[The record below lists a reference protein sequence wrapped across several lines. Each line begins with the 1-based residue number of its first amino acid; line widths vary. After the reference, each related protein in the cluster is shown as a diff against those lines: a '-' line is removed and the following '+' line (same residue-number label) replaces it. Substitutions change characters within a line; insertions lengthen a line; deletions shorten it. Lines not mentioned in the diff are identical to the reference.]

1 MSLSPASAK
10 NFNIRHPLHKE
21 MFTYLLHTKFAT
33 YQPNSLRNLD
43 LMSDHLSPI
52 NPLAWILGFKSH
64 EHENKIG
71 S

>member
-1 MSLSPASAK
+1 MRISLSPASAK
-10 NFNIRHPLHKE
+10 NFIIRHPLHKKNV
-21 MFTYLLHTKFAT
+21 YLHAT

-43 LMSDHLSPI
+43 MMSDHLSPT

-64 EHENKIG
+64 EHESKIG